1 MNIVDAQVSD
11 QDTSAECAQ
20 PQPCASLCS
29 KTFISI
35 VKHWTVANLR
45 TERVLILELGTHIEW
60 LRWGLNGQR
69 VGGGQEQREL
79 KERCAWMVA
88 RATRSLTPMGVRA
101 LGARMRENCNTPLTL
116 FWYLYFTCQLP
127 LSSQV
132 YYVCARTC
140 LHLHIFLFLAS
151 FISRSTIFRSFGDL
165 RWQSL
170 TMPI

>member
-1 MNIVDAQVSD
+1 MSIRARFRLESIVDAQVSD
-11 QDTSAECAQ
+11 QGTSDECAQ

-88 RATRSLTPMGVRA
+88 RATRSGRDRGDGLTQTSR
-101 LGARMRENCNTPLTL
+101 LGNLC
-116 FWYLYFTCQLP
+116 
-127 LSSQV
+127 
-132 YYVCARTC
+132 
-140 LHLHIFLFLAS
+140 
-151 FISRSTIFRSFGDL
+151 
-165 RWQSL
+165 
-170 TMPI
+170 MPFCDPS